1 MEFLKEEEP
10 DYYIDSYEVRIE
22 DASTGEGYLL
32 TQQHDRGDCGFI
44 NSDEPPTPL
53 PETLEKKLNS
63 LWQLAF
69 NDQSEVVKPTIKA
82 TGKWFQDQSVGE
94 MELDLIIENEVI
106 SGKGEDKVGPF
117 EINGYIFDKHLTFKK
132 AYVNK
137 HSLVYFGNRNADNGL
152 FEGEWF
158 ITRSGTKGTFEL
170 QVPNH

>member
-1 MEFLKEEEP
+1 
-10 DYYIDSYEVRIE
+10 
-22 DASTGEGYLL
+22 
-32 TQQHDRGDCGFI
+32 
-44 NSDEPPTPL
+44 
-53 PETLEKKLNS
+53 LEKQLNS

-69 NDQSEVVKPTIKA
+69 NDQSEVVKPAIKA

-137 HSLVYFGNRNADNGL
+137 HSLVYFGNRNAENGL

-170 QVPNH
+170 QIPNH